1 MVSPVSCLQ
10 ATLSQEI
17 HMLDQAESLK
27 KQFGLLSMKAGEME
41 QRALRAE
48 ERANKSEENEWI
60 LKHEAPKCLKEGI
73 EGYKKSEFFNMDV
86 VIACRSTFMVV
97 FTLI

>member
-1 MVSPVSCLQ
+1 MLALGFEHSYEGDTQNGVSCLLKAEAGDRKKELQ

-48 ERANKSEENEWI
+48 ERANKSEENE
-60 LKHEAPKCLKEGI
+60 
-73 EGYKKSEFFNMDV
+73 
-86 VIACRSTFMVV
+86 
-97 FTLI
+97 